1 MNRFLHEEKA
11 IHNAMQALDY
21 PTLYIVLVMN
31 TTTLT
36 VIWLGISLAYRD
48 FISARY
54 WMGGSLLTTAGAIFL
69 SFQFISDLPLFVIA
83 GNFLV
88 ILGFWFFYIGLQVF
102 YRRKI
107 NTLLIQLTIIMGI
120 SLCAALLV
128 YNSWLWQTAIHGLTY
143 LAALISM
150 MVFVVWR
157 HEKTPGI
164 YVCIAALLVSILC
177 QIFNL
182 ILTSQI
188 AYRII
193 ILPEFFALYSY
204 NFLLMQFSG
213 GLLTFGFFILTI
225 DALRKEVEH
234 LASRDDL
241 TGLPNRSQFN
251 SALNSAEQHY
261 RSTQQS
267 YAILMIDI
275 DNFKSFNDRY
285 GHKLGDDVLQ
295 HFCKITSALLK
306 PDQIMSRHGGDEF
319 CILLTKS
326 DHEETEGFAL
336 SIKQALAATPFI
348 LDDKPLAVT
357 VSTGVVVR
365 SDVAD
370 NAIESMFYEADKAL
384 YRVKGNGRNG
394 YDLYRPNRNIVRTAA
409 Q

>member
-1 MNRFLHEEKA
+1 
-11 IHNAMQALDY
+11 MQSLDY
-21 PTLYIVLVMN
+21 PTLYSVLIMN
-31 TTTLT
+31 TTTLS

-54 WMGGSLLTTAGAIFL
+54 WMGGSLLTTAGAVLL
-69 SFQFISDLPLFVIA
+69 SFQFITDSPVFIIA

-88 ILGFWFFYIGLQVF
+88 IMGFWFFYIGLQVF

-107 NTLLIQLTIIMGI
+107 NTLLIQLAIIMGI
-120 SLCAALLV
+120 SLSATLLG
-128 YNSWLWQTAIHGLTY
+128 YSSWLWQTATHSLTY
-143 LAALISM
+143 LAALSSM
-150 MVFVVWR
+150 LIFLLWR
-157 HEKTPGI
+157 REKTPGI
-164 YVCIAALLVSILC
+164 YVCITALLVSILC

-182 ILTSQI
+182 ILTTQI
-188 AYRII
+188 TYRII

-204 NFLLMQFSG
+204 NFLLMHFSG

-234 LASRDDL
+234 LANRDDL

-261 RSTQQS
+261 LVANQS

-285 GHKLGDDVLQ
+285 GHKVGDEVLQ
-295 HFCKITSALLK
+295 HFCKSTGSLLK

-319 CILLTKS
+319 CILLTNS
-326 DHEETEGFAL
+326 NHEETEAFAA
-336 SIKQALAATPFI
+336 SIKQALAAAPFI
-348 LDDKPLAVT
+348 LSGQSLMIT

-365 SDVAD
+365 SDIVD
-370 NAIESMFYEADKAL
+370 NAIEHMFSEADKAL
-384 YRVKGNGRNG
+384 YRVKRKGRNG
-394 YDLYRPNRNIVRTAA
+394 YDLYRPERNIILAVA